1 MIAEFKFKGS
11 GDTVQLSISP
21 ENDSEVVAMKLFQQE
36 NMVDCGDAHNII
48 FDFSETD
55 LG

>member
-21 ENDSEVVAMKLFQQE
+21 ENDVEVTAMKLFEQN
-36 NMVDCGDAHNII
+36 NMVDCGDAHNIV
-48 FDFSETD
+48 FDFSETNR
-55 LG
+55 G